1 MDLRY
6 KLRRYKFNAKIISDD
21 PKLNVPH
28 THPLYTFSIYACVCV
43 GKLSPRFSYFQ
54 LFSTEI
60 LAEHDRGNTSVARS
74 QTGCRKQA
82 FLSGLYRWMQARQ
95 RNIEGEG
102 RTGVC
107 IGERI
112 TDSLLERV
120 GDGGRRKREGGA
132 RSSKRGT
139 IDRYSSNQRGVP
151 RI

>member
-1 MDLRY
+1 
-6 KLRRYKFNAKIISDD
+6 
-21 PKLNVPH
+21 
-28 THPLYTFSIYACVCV
+28 
-43 GKLSPRFSYFQ
+43 
-54 LFSTEI
+54 
-60 LAEHDRGNTSVARS
+60 
-74 QTGCRKQA
+74 
-82 FLSGLYRWMQARQ
+82 MQARQ

-120 GDGGRRKREGGA
+120 GDDGRRKREGERERGA

-139 IDRYSSNQRGVP
+139 IDRYSSKQRGVP